1 LAAIDLRGTGS
12 NRVVLDPTSV
22 EAIGPV
28 GRPLRLV
35 HDADDVITLGSGW
48 RVERPVFDGVTF
60 VHVLVTVTVQIEIV
74 NTKPFQN
81 PLNALD
87 VNRDAKVEPLDA
99 LISLNM
105 ISRILGGPVIPNPI
119 AGSDLSGHLYPDVTG
134 DGNATPL
141 DALLVINWL
150 GRRAASGEG
159 EFDEALSVDATVSD
173 TQPNIQAPTEPD
185 TKPGFEAAA
194 IGNTPFG
201 AWRVAP
207 QPVATGTQP
216 VATGTSGADG
226 NASSDEPFGI
236 DPSVTSPP
244 KRAIVVGG
252 IADRSLWSCA
262 AIDDYFAASVNDE
275 AANSE
280 SSIDD
285 HGIGESPLDG
295 LK

>member
-1 LAAIDLRGTGS
+1 VD
-12 NRVVLDPTSV
+12 
-22 EAIGPV
+22 AIGPV

-48 RVERPVFDGVTF
+48 RVERPIFDGVTF

-173 TQPNIQAPTEPD
+173 TQPIIQAATEPD
-185 TKPGFEAAA
+185 TRPSFEAAA
-194 IGNTPFG
+194 IGNAPFG
-201 AWRVAP
+201 AWGVAP
-207 QPVATGTQP
+207 QPVATGT
-216 VATGTSGADG
+216 SGVDG

-236 DPSVTSPP
+236 DPSITSRP
-244 KRAIVVGG
+244 KRAIVAGG